1 MYPIQKCIVWG
12 VTDSETQIPHSK
24 RSRESTRARLLDAA
38 AEVFAEVGLGEASVE
53 RICERAGFT
62 RGAFYSNFASKD
74 EMFLELATVV
84 ARERVH
90 AVRAR
95 IDEIS
100 AAGDFNPQDTDVRV
114 IIRAL
119 DVVGDDRLSTLLMS
133 EISIRAMRDAE
144 FAAAYLAQVGEVVE
158 EIVQLI
164 DDIVEAEN
172 LELRVPSHDAARIIV
187 GVWSDVSAR
196 SAMSGLDPDEMA
208 ALRTRELGQ
217 IVDLVLVRRPQSSA

>member
-1 MYPIQKCIVWG
+1 M
-12 VTDSETQIPHSK
+12 TDSETQIPHSK

-100 AAGDFNPQDTDVRV
+100 AAGDFNPQDT
-114 IIRAL
+114 

>member
-1 MYPIQKCIVWG
+1 MSEPDIQNAP
-12 VTDSETQIPHSK
+12 SR

-38 AEVFAEVGLGEASVE
+38 AGVFAEVGLGEASVE

-74 EMFLELATVV
+74 EMFLELATAV
-84 ARERVH
+84 ARERVSV
-90 AVRAR
+90 VRAR

-100 AAGDFNPQDTDVRV
+100 AAGEFNRGDADVLV

-119 DVVGDDRLSTLLMS
+119 DIVGDDRLSTLLMN

-144 FAAAYLAQVGEVVE
+144 FAAAYLEQIGEITD

-164 DDIVEAEN
+164 DEIVESKD
-172 LELRVPSHDAARIIV
+172 LRLRVPSHDAARIIV
-187 GVWSDVSAR
+187 
-196 SAMSGLDPDEMA
+196 
-208 ALRTRELGQ
+208 
-217 IVDLVLVRRPQSSA
+217 

>member
-1 MYPIQKCIVWG
+1 MYPIQKCIVRG
-12 VTDSETQIPHSK
+12 VTEFETQNLHSR

-74 EMFLELATVV
+74 EMFLELASAV
-84 ARERVH
+84 ARERVS
-90 AVRAR
+90 AVRER

-100 AAGDFNPQDTDVRV
+100 VAGEFNSQDTDVRV

-119 DVVGDDRLSTLLMS
+119 EVVGDDRLSTLLMS
-133 EISIRAMRDAE
+133 EINIRAMRDSE
-144 FAAAYLAQVGEVVE
+144 FAAAYLEQLGEITE

-164 DDIVEAEN
+164 DEIVESKE
-172 LELRVPSHDAARIIV
+172 LRLRVPSHDAARIIV
-187 GVWSDVSAR
+187 GVWMDASSR
-196 SAMSGLDPDEMA
+196 SAMSGLTVDETA
-208 ALRTRELGQ
+208 AVRTRELGQ
-217 IVDLVLVRRPQSSA
+217 IVELVLGRRAYNDA

>member
-1 MYPIQKCIVWG
+1 MGVSEPDIQNAP
-12 VTDSETQIPHSK
+12 SR

-74 EMFLELATVV
+74 EMFLELATAV
-84 ARERVH
+84 ARERVSV
-90 AVRAR
+90 VRAR

-100 AAGDFNPQDTDVRV
+100 AAGEFNRGDADVLV

-119 DVVGDDRLSTLLMS
+119 DIVGDDRLSTLLMN

-144 FAAAYLAQVGEVVE
+144 FAAAYLEQIGEITD

-164 DDIVEAEN
+164 DEIVESKD
-172 LELRVPSHDAARIIV
+172 LRLRVPSHDAARIIV
-187 GVWSDVSAR
+187 GVWDDVSSR
-196 SAMSGLDPDEMA
+196 CAMSGLSTA
-208 ALRTRELGQ
+208 ATAAARTRELGQ
-217 IVDLVLVRRPQSSA
+217 IVELVLGRRTHSDA

>member
-1 MYPIQKCIVWG
+1 
-12 VTDSETQIPHSK
+12 VTDPETQNLHSR

-84 ARERVH
+84 ARERVR

-95 IDEIS
+95 IEEIS

-119 DVVGDDRLSTLLMS
+119 DVVGDDRPSTLLMS

-144 FAAAYLAQVGEVVE
+144 FAAAYLAQTGEVVE

-164 DDIVEAEN
+164 DDIVESKN

-187 GVWSDVSAR
+187 GVWGDISAR
-196 SAMSGLDPDEMA
+196 SAMSGLDSEEMA

-217 IVDLVLVRRPQSSA
+217 IVDLVLVRRAQSSA